1 MFLDKYLNETKLKL
15 LYNVYEEQ
23 YINEL
28 DEENF
33 INIYTIFKKYN
44 FYFID
49 DIILNYLEI
58 FEKDP
63 NYVEIKILEL
73 IKQLGEKHIYLIG
86 NDMRYLEN
94 I

>member
-23 YINEL
+23 YIKEL

-33 INIYTIFKKYN
+33 KNIYTIFKKYN

-73 IKQLGEKHIYLIG
+73 IKQLGEKYIYIIG

>member
-33 INIYTIFKKYN
+33 KNIYTIFKKYN

-73 IKQLGEKHIYLIG
+73 IKQLGEKYIYIIG

>member
-23 YINEL
+23 YIKEL

-33 INIYTIFKKYN
+33 KNIYTIFKKYN

-73 IKQLGEKHIYLIG
+73 IKQLGEKYIYIIG
-86 NDMRYLEN
+86 NDMRYIEN

>member
-23 YINEL
+23 YIKEL
-28 DEENF
+28 EEENF
-33 INIYTIFKKYN
+33 KNIYALFKKYN
-44 FYFID
+44 FYFMD

-73 IKQLGEKHIYLIG
+73 NKQLGEKYIYIIG

>member
-23 YINEL
+23 YIKEL

-33 INIYTIFKKYN
+33 KNIYELFKKYN

-73 IKQLGEKHIYLIG
+73 IKQLGEKYIYIIG